1 MKQAKCYTVK
11 IFCIVFSITIL
22 FSAVV
27 GCTRESIS
35 ITEEGSYTGTSTEP
49 TESELSPESSSSSE
63 SNSAVTGT
71 ATSTTYQT
79 TVEIPSAEPSESVV
93 SSENDIDKMIP
104 YGILFD
110 TAKQEVLFSK
120 NADLKVYPASLTKL
134 VTACTALKYV
144 PVDTV
149 FTVGTEQ
156 SLVKP
161 QSSLCLIQKG
171 HKLTLHDLICGML
184 LASGNDAAYT
194 VAVNTARSVY
204 KDKNLNDEQ
213 AVKLF
218 CQLMNEFAAQIGMN
232 SSNFTNPDGWDDAEQ
247 YTTVNDLL
255 KIAIYANGNS
265 IINSIV
271 SCDKKYVVFT
281 SGQNI
286 TWKNS
291 NKLLN
296 ENSEYYYP
304 SATGMKTG
312 TTKNAGKCLIA
323 SANKNGKT
331 VIAIVM
337 DCKTEEQRYS
347 FAIHL
352 FNKAFN

>member
-22 FSAVV
+22 FSTVV

-63 SNSAVTGT
+63 SNSAVTGSR
-71 ATSTTYQT
+71 TSTTYQT
-79 TVEIPSAEPSESVV
+79 NVEIPSAEPSESVV
-93 SSENDIDKMIP
+93 SSENDIDKIIP

-110 TAKQEVLFSK
+110 TAKQEILFSK

-134 VTACTALKYV
+134 VTACTALQYV

-194 VAVNTARSVY
+194 VAVNTARFVY
-204 KDKNLNDEQ
+204 KDKDFSDEQ

-218 CQLMNEFAAQIGMN
+218 CHFMNEFAAQIGM
-232 SSNFTNPDGWDDAEQ
+232 SSSHFTNPDGWDDTDH

-255 KIAIYANGNS
+255 KIAIYANEND

-271 SCDKKYVVFT
+271 SCDKKYVVFA

-291 NKLLN
+291 NKLLDK
-296 ENSEYYYP
+296 NSEYYYP
-304 SATGMKTG
+304 FATGMKTG